1 MAENKPLRT
10 FDDVF
15 ERLKNVGRTPV
26 VVAGGEDVDALEAVY
41 ESYKIGIGTGILIGD
56 KAKIEN
62 ALSKFD
68 DKSFVSDIISASTE
82 EEKAR
87 LAVETVKKGGVL
99 LKGTT
104 KTATLMKAV
113 LNKEWGLR
121 GSGIMSSVAA
131 FESDYEGRQ
140 KIVLISDGGIVMY
153 PDVPTLVSLIDNAV
167 FIAHKLGVLTPKVA
181 LLCAV
186 ESVNPDMPETL
197 NASVITKM
205 NARGQIKGCIVDGP
219 LALDNALSS
228 YAAGKKG
235 IKSDV
240 AGDADILIV
249 PNIVAGNVLGK
260 AVEYIAHKPLAVTV
274 VGAKAPVMIS
284 SRSDRS
290 ESKLR
295 SIALTILA
303 SK

>member
-1 MAENKPLRT
+1 MIKNFNEI
-10 FDDVF
+10 F
-15 ERLKNVGRTPV
+15 EQLKGFGRTPV
-26 VVAGGEDVDALEAVY
+26 IVAGGEDLDALEAVY
-41 ESYKIGIGTGILIGD
+41 DGYKAGIAEGVLIGN
-56 KAKIEN
+56 KEKIEA
-62 ALSKFD
+62 ALHKFD
-68 DKSFVSDIISASTE
+68 DKSFVSGIISAPSE

-87 LAVETVKKGGVL
+87 IAVDTVRNGGIL

-104 KTATLMKAV
+104 KTSTLMKAV

-131 FESDYEGRQ
+131 FESDFEGKD

-153 PDVPTLVSLIDNAV
+153 PDVPTLIAMIDNAV
-167 FIAHKLGVLTPKVA
+167 FISHKLGIETPRVA

-186 ESVNPDMPETL
+186 ETVNPDMPETL
-197 NASVITKM
+197 NASVIAKM

-219 LALDNALSS
+219 LALDNALST
-228 YAAGKKG
+228 YAAEKKG
-235 IKSDV
+235 IKSEV
-240 AGDADILIV
+240 AGNADILIL

-284 SRSDRS
+284 SRADRS

-303 SK
+303 SR

>member
-1 MAENKPLRT
+1 MIKNFNEML
-10 FDDVF
+10 DY
-15 ERLKNVGRTPV
+15 LKGTGKTTII
-26 VVAGGEDVDALEAVY
+26 VAGGEDIDAMEAVY
-41 ESYKIGIGTGILIGD
+41 DSFKMGIGEGIFIGD
-56 KAKIEN
+56 RDKIEQLLN
-62 ALSKFD
+62 NFD
-68 DKSFVSDIISASTE
+68 NKGFVKDIVPAIKE

-87 LAVETVKKGGVL
+87 IAVDKVKEGGILLKGGV
-99 LKGTT
+99 

-121 GSGIMSSVAA
+121 TNRIMSSVAA
-131 FESDYEGRQ
+131 YESDYEGRE

-153 PDVPTLVSLIDNAV
+153 PDVPTLIQVIENAV
-167 FIAHKLGVLTPKVA
+167 FVANKLGVNNPKVA

-186 ESVNPDMPETL
+186 ETVNPDMPETI
-197 NASVITKM
+197 NASIIAKM
-205 NARGQIKGCIVDGP
+205 NARGQIKDCTIDGP
-219 LALDNALSS
+219 LALDNALSV
-228 YAAGKKG
+228 YAKEKKG

-260 AVEYIAHKPLAVTV
+260 SVEYIANKYLAVTV
-274 VGAKAPVMIS
+274 IGAKVPLMIP
-284 SRSDRS
+284 SRSDKR

-303 SK
+303 SMK

>member
-1 MAENKPLRT
+1 MTNSDQLKT
-10 FDDVF
+10 FNEIF
-15 ERLKNVGRTPV
+15 EHLKGSGRTPV
-26 VVAGGEDVDALEAVY
+26 VVAGGEDVDALEAIY
-41 ESYKIGIGTGILIGD
+41 EGFKIGIAEGILIGD
-56 KAKIEN
+56 KSKIESAISN
-62 ALSKFD
+62 FEN
-68 DKSFVSDIISASTE
+68 KSFVKEIIDAHTE

-104 KTATLMKAV
+104 KTAILMKAV

-121 GSGIMSSVAA
+121 GSGIMSSIAA
-131 FESDYEGRQ
+131 FESDYEGKE

-153 PDVPTLVSLIDNAV
+153 PDVPMLMSIIDNAV

-186 ESVNPDMPETL
+186 EMVNPDMPETL
-197 NASVITKM
+197 NASVIAKM
-205 NARGQIKGCIVDGP
+205 NVRGQIKGCIVDGP
-219 LALDNALSS
+219 LALDNALST
-228 YAAGKKG
+228 YAAQKKG
-235 IKSDV
+235 IKSEV
-240 AGDADILIV
+240 GGDADILIV

>member
-1 MAENKPLRT
+1 MIKT
-10 FDDVF
+10 FNEMF
-15 ERLKNVGRTPV
+15 EYLKGGYGKTPV
-26 VVAGGEDVDALEAVY
+26 VVAGGEDVDAVEAVY
-41 ESYKIGIGTGILIGD
+41 KSHKIGIGTGVLIGD
-56 KAKIEN
+56 KTKIEGV
-62 ALSKFD
+62 LSKYK
-68 DKSFVSDIISASTE
+68 DKSFVSEVIDASSE

-87 LAVETVKKGGVL
+87 IAVDTVRKGGVL

-104 KTATLMKAV
+104 KTSTLMKAI

-131 FESDYEGRQ
+131 FESDYEGKE

-153 PDVPTLVSLIDNAV
+153 PDVPTLISLIDNAV
-167 FIAHKLGVLTPKVA
+167 LVAHKLGVETPKVA

-186 ESVNPDMPETL
+186 ETVNPDMPETL
-197 NASVITKM
+197 NASVIAKM

-219 LALDNALSS
+219 LALDNALST
-228 YAAGKKG
+228 YAAEKKG
-235 IKSDV
+235 IKSEV
-240 AGDADILIV
+240 AGDADILIL

-260 AVEYIAHKPLAVTV
+260 AVEYIAYKPLAVTV
-274 VGAKAPVMIS
+274 VGAKAPLMIP
-284 SRSDRS
+284 SRADRS